1 LWFVRPRRSEEQ
13 AGIPVPGGAAT
24 WPVVFEQ
31 KTGNAKEDLMTAP
44 AQPRAIA
51 FLRRAGLLAAVLS
64 VIAGIFGMHVLT
76 ATHAAHS
83 PATAAANAHH
93 DSPAAGHPG
102 DHLPGPVLAA
112 DEPEMHDLAAIRA
125 VQCADPGACTGRH
138 VMTGFCTPSAKT
150 GSLTAPLPGTAIIA
164 GISDAG
170 ARAAISA
177 RWSYRPAGPSPGE
190 LCISRT

>member
-1 LWFVRPRRSEEQ
+1 M
-13 AGIPVPGGAAT
+13 A
-24 WPVVFEQ
+24 
-31 KTGNAKEDLMTAP
+31 AP

-76 ATHAAHS
+76 ATHALHS
-83 PATAAANAHH
+83 PATAAAAANAHH

-102 DHLPGPVLAA
+102 GHLPGPVLAA
-112 DEPEMHDLAAIRA
+112 EEPGAQDLAAIRA
-125 VQCADPGACTGRH
+125 VQCADSGNCTGRH
-138 VMTGFCTPSAKT
+138 VMTTSCTPSAKT
-150 GSLTAPLPGTAIIA
+150 GSLAAPLPGTAIIA
-164 GISDAG
+164 GIGDAG

-177 RWSYRPAGPSPGE
+177 RWSYRPASPSPGE